1 MPLNID
7 WQQILLHLLNFL
19 ILAVGLYLLL
29 YKPVKA
35 FMKKREDSYAER
47 EKKTEEALRGAEKS
61 RSEYEDKLAR
71 ADEEIADIRKQ
82 ASAEIETVRAAKLR
96 DAQSEAETIVAA
108 ARDKARKEHDRM
120 IAELGS
126 DIRDLVNDMA
136 EKAVMSPGVDDAY
149 EKFLQEAEKEEEDG
163 KDLPMAGVLPGEGK
177 RQKRLVRFGYARL
190 TAKED
195 SLLFRAGEEIPIHE
209 FHYWDSTENGEA
221 FEARKP
227 VTGRS
232 WECGFATPTLYAG
245 FPHLYF
251 AGNPRLAQRFADA
264 AAQYQEKQK
273 GD

>member
-47 EKKTEEALRGAEKS
+47 EEKTDEALRGAEKS

-82 ASAEIETVRAAKLR
+82 ASAEIETVKAAKLR

-136 EKAVMSPGVDDAY
+136 EKAVMSPGVDDSY

-163 KDLPMAGVLPGEGK
+163 KD
-177 RQKRLVRFGYARL
+177 
-190 TAKED
+190 
-195 SLLFRAGEEIPIHE
+195 
-209 FHYWDSTENGEA
+209 
-221 FEARKP
+221 
-227 VTGRS
+227 
-232 WECGFATPTLYAG
+232 
-245 FPHLYF
+245 
-251 AGNPRLAQRFADA
+251 
-264 AAQYQEKQK
+264 
-273 GD
+273 

>member
-47 EKKTEEALRGAEKS
+47 EEKTDEALRGAEKS

-82 ASAEIETVRAAKLR
+82 ASAEIETVKAAKLR

-136 EKAVMSPGVDDAY
+136 VKGIMSPGVDDAY
-149 EKFLQEAEKEEEDG
+149 EKFLLEAETDEEDG
-163 KDLPMAGVLPGEGK
+163 KD
-177 RQKRLVRFGYARL
+177 
-190 TAKED
+190 
-195 SLLFRAGEEIPIHE
+195 
-209 FHYWDSTENGEA
+209 
-221 FEARKP
+221 
-227 VTGRS
+227 
-232 WECGFATPTLYAG
+232 
-245 FPHLYF
+245 
-251 AGNPRLAQRFADA
+251 
-264 AAQYQEKQK
+264 
-273 GD
+273 

>member
-47 EKKTEEALRGAEKS
+47 EKKTDEALRSAEKS

-82 ASAEIETVRAAKLR
+82 ASAEIETVKAAKLR

-163 KDLPMAGVLPGEGK
+163 KD
-177 RQKRLVRFGYARL
+177 
-190 TAKED
+190 
-195 SLLFRAGEEIPIHE
+195 
-209 FHYWDSTENGEA
+209 
-221 FEARKP
+221 
-227 VTGRS
+227 
-232 WECGFATPTLYAG
+232 
-245 FPHLYF
+245 
-251 AGNPRLAQRFADA
+251 
-264 AAQYQEKQK
+264 
-273 GD
+273 

>member
-47 EKKTEEALRGAEKS
+47 EKKTEEALRDAEKS

-82 ASAEIETVRAAKLR
+82 ASAEIETVKAANLR
-96 DAQSEAETIVAA
+96 DPQSEAETIVAA
-108 ARDKARKEHDRM
+108 AHDKARKEHDRM

-163 KDLPMAGVLPGEGK
+163 KD
-177 RQKRLVRFGYARL
+177 
-190 TAKED
+190 
-195 SLLFRAGEEIPIHE
+195 
-209 FHYWDSTENGEA
+209 
-221 FEARKP
+221 
-227 VTGRS
+227 
-232 WECGFATPTLYAG
+232 
-245 FPHLYF
+245 
-251 AGNPRLAQRFADA
+251 
-264 AAQYQEKQK
+264 
-273 GD
+273 